1 MRHLLRRLL
10 WLLPGLMLISLF
22 GFWAVSR
29 TLQPSA
35 AALPR
40 FFNPNPVS
48 VRNLA
53 ETAMQNAAEGGSD
66 GPAELRRLGG
76 AALPY
81 VLPKL
86 DTLPPDQRTRV
97 ALALAPLGRRMGV
110 GEPEELD
117 DADGAVVFWGRFWQ
131 DRSLDYRPLVV
142 RRAVSRLASK
152 SSTLRRADVLA
163 LDTYALPELFAALSP
178 PQTEQDIPR
187 ARRLVAVISH
197 ITERNVQIRKDSSL
211 EDAQRTVLDSRE
223 WWRKERSNYIPR
235 EGTDRVLAMLRD
247 TQYGEWLTS
256 TIVYRSDELLRQLGY
271 ASVPSLR
278 LAGWAVFGSMALA
291 SLLLLLPVP
300 RGRRYTLVSACL
312 ASSPFWFVLLWTGS
326 DLGALAMA
334 LFGGIRTATYARAL
348 QRQLVSPALDQAER
362 GFGLSPSRR
371 RVRHA
376 RLGVGYA
383 IADLPLALPGIFSA
397 TMLVELC
404 TGENALGTRT
414 LLAVKQGDIGWVMV
428 LLVALTAM
436 VAVVQLIG
444 DYALGR
450 LDPRLREALHRREGR
465 LA

>member
-1 MRHLLRRLL
+1 MRHALRRLL

-35 AALPR
+35 NSLPR

-53 ETAMQNAAEGGSD
+53 EKAMADVAAGGED
-66 GPAELRRLGG
+66 GRRELRRLGG

-81 VLPKL
+81 VLPRL
-86 DTLPPDQRTRV
+86 DTLAPSQRTRV

-110 GEPEELD
+110 GEPEELED
-117 DADGAVVFWGRFWQ
+117 PDAAVVFWSRFWQ
-131 DRSLDYRPLVV
+131 DRGLDYRPLVV
-142 RRAVSRLASK
+142 KRAVSRLATK

-163 LDTYALPELFAALSP
+163 LDTYALPELFAALTLPTSD
-178 PQTEQDIPR
+178 QDIPKT
-187 ARRLVAVISH
+187 RRLLAVIAH
-197 ITERNVQIRKDSSL
+197 ITERNAQLRKETNL
-211 EDAQRTVLDSRE
+211 HEAQDVVRESRE
-223 WWRKERSNYIPR
+223 WWRRERSNYVAR
-235 EGTDRVLAMLRD
+235 EGTDRVLAMFRD

-256 TIVYRSDELLRQLGY
+256 TIVYRSDELLRQLAY

-278 LAGWAVFGSMALA
+278 LAGWAVFGSMGLA
-291 SLLLLLPVP
+291 LLLLSLPVI
-300 RGRRYTLVSACL
+300 RGRRYTLISACV
-312 ASSPFWFVLLWTGS
+312 ASSPFWVVLLWAGS

-348 QRQLVSPALDQAER
+348 QSQLVGAPLDQAER
-362 GFGLSPSRR
+362 GFGLSPLRR
-371 RVRHA
+371 RLRHA

-397 TMLVELC
+397 TMLVELA
-404 TGENALGTRT
+404 TGKSALGTRT
-414 LLAVKQGDIGWVMV
+414 LLAIRQGDIGWVMV
-428 LLVALTAM
+428 LLVALTAL

-450 LDPRLREALHRREGR
+450 LDPRLREALHKREGR